1 MPPIINS
8 AVKAYKCT
16 GRSKPCPAYLCPFP
30 HSYLTPKKLC
40 RKIRHIFPKF
50 SRLPITLHLFSLN
63 VAPPHPYFTPK
74 HYSPK
79 IRHIFPKFSRLPI
92 TLHLFSPML
101 LLHIP
106 ISLQNISLAKSDTFS
121 PNSLAWQPL
130 PTFSHHHHCL
140 ISKKLCCT
148 FRTHEKSIHLF
159 WQ

>member
-74 HYSPK
+74 HFSRK
-79 IRHIFPKFSRLPI
+79 IRHIFPKFSRLA
-92 TLHLFSPML
+92 TATHFFSP
-101 LLHIP
+101 
-106 ISLQNISLAKSDTFS
+106 S
-121 PNSLAWQPL
+121 PL
-130 PTFSHHHHCL
+130 PHFQKIMLHFQNSRKVYPSIL
-140 ISKKLCCT
+140 ANRQVSRKLG
-148 FRTHEKSIHLF
+148 
-159 WQ
+159 